1 MAKKAKVV
9 PLRAR
14 TPPRSP
20 AANLL
25 KVTLQDIRPAIWRW
39 IRVAGD
45 LTLREL
51 HHVLQITVGWT
62 DSHLHEF
69 EIDGT
74 RYGMPDPQED
84 IGEPPLDEQNYRL
97 NELLQKGSH
106 AEYLYDFGDGWRH
119 ETVVEDEEP
128 ASRGA
133 PKAECLAGA
142 RACPPED
149 SGGPYRY
156 KELLKA
162 VADPTKKRHREL
174 LEWVGPQFAPE
185 QVDLVCVNRV
195 LRGAGSI
202 RWRQR
207 RERFYSS

>member
-1 MAKKAKVV
+1 MAKKARVV

-14 TPPRSP
+14 KPPRSP
-20 AANLL
+20 AAYLL
-25 KVTLQDIRPAIWRW
+25 NVTLQEIRPAIWRR

-51 HHVLQITVGWT
+51 HHILQIALGWT

-69 EIDGT
+69 EIDGK

-106 AEYLYDFGDGWRH
+106 AEYLYDFGDDWRN
-119 ETVVEDEEP
+119 EIVVEDEEP
-128 ASRGA
+128 AKRGA
-133 PKAECLAGA
+133 LKAECLAGA

-149 SGGPYRY
+149 SRGAHGYQ
-156 KELLKA
+156 ELLKA
-162 VADPTKKRHREL
+162 VADPTNKRHREL
-174 LEWVGPQFAPE
+174 LEWVGPYFAPE
-185 QVDLVCVNRV
+185 EFDLDSINRA
-195 LRGAGSI
+195 LRGAGSV

-207 RERFYSS
+207 RERFYCS